1 MTEDQI
7 KKGAS
12 LLNQM
17 QEAKDY
23 VALLVSPKTRE
34 TSLTMYLDSFDD
46 DVKDRWIQMNRD
58 FFAGEVERLRQEL
71 ESL

>member
-7 KKGAS
+7 KKGSTLLFQKKEAEGYLA
-12 LLNQM
+12 LLNR
-17 QEAKDY
+17 
-23 VALLVSPKTRE
+23 PKTRE
-34 TSLTMYLDSFDD
+34 TGLTMYLDPFDD
-46 DVKDRWIQMNRD
+46 DIKDRWIQMNRD